1 MVSQEYSI
9 DMKALSETIWA
20 FFAAGVL
27 FLMGMLGLLFEPLFQ
42 IIYLWWR
49 QQPYLS
55 GSVIITIACVLWMC
69 IAAKK
74 KRWGMFFSAMF
85 ACYGMLVI
93 YNLWIMAR

>member
-1 MVSQEYSI
+1 
-9 DMKALSETIWA
+9 MKALSDIIWA
-20 FFAAGVL
+20 WFGACVLVLMSGV
-27 FLMGMLGLLFEPLFQ
+27 GLLIELFFRHFE
-42 IIYLWWR
+42 LWWR

-55 GSVIITIACVLWMC
+55 GSIIITIACVLWMC

-74 KRWGMFFSAMF
+74 KKWGMFFSAMF